1 MTCIYILKI
10 NNNNI
15 GYYFNYDLARDFLY
29 SCYYA
34 NFIKDTDKVVIET
47 FKQNTNIK
55 IHSENIYFTIS
66 TNTKLDTNS
75 KLDND
80 LESFSNSSNS
90 TKTSCSFKD
99 NILSEDESET
109 DSDQPD
115 TNYISSEFESDST
128 IASVESTFSEFMKKR
143 DDNKKKNK
151 LMNDIGQEKIDVTYH
166 INLLKQEKKKIQE
179 KENEYNYDLELYK
192 KFKELKGTNNNFKVP
207 ELFVNKYNIFL
218 KLEDSN
224 ELSFDNFIILY
235 QPEVIS
241 TDYDSMFSA
250 PSHYKLEA
258 KQKNNQIIEEIEE
271 LDQTYEQLEELDQTY
286 EQLNKKYDNLVKIKN
301 QEEITKKCETFVEES
316 YDNLFMVSHNLSSK
330 PENSETSDL
339 NNETETESESDSD
352 SEYEIKTESE

>member
-66 TNTKLDTNS
+66 TNTKLDNNNTNN
-75 KLDND
+75 KIDNNTNNKIDND

-90 TKTSCSFKD
+90 TKTSCSFID

-109 DSDQPD
+109 DSDEPD
-115 TNYISSEFESDST
+115 TNYISSEFESEST
-128 IASVESTFSEFMKKR
+128 IASVESTFYEFMKKR

-166 INLLKQEKKKIQE
+166 INLLKQEKKRGRCKNCFTKRRLSELENEKMSKMLDEILFPKKSKDKEVVKKTKEEDDDSKNPISKILIRNIEAIKRLAE
-179 KENEYNYDLELYK
+179 KENISIQKLIKY
-192 KFKELKGTNNNFKVP
+192 LKQG
-207 ELFVNKYNIFL
+207 E
-218 KLEDSN
+218 
-224 ELSFDNFIILY
+224 
-235 QPEVIS
+235 
-241 TDYDSMFSA
+241 
-250 PSHYKLEA
+250 
-258 KQKNNQIIEEIEE
+258 
-271 LDQTYEQLEELDQTY
+271 
-286 EQLNKKYDNLVKIKN
+286 
-301 QEEITKKCETFVEES
+301 
-316 YDNLFMVSHNLSSK
+316 
-330 PENSETSDL
+330 
-339 NNETETESESDSD
+339 
-352 SEYEIKTESE
+352 